1 MQPLALNTQSNFIS
15 GWDSVDYSLCD
26 DLAEWARTSPDRGA
40 GETQKGVNHRVKHSW
55 DSSVNSN
62 PGLLARYRDHLQTC
76 VNLYIQQYPWC
87 NNYSAFD
94 PEFPIML
101 QHYPPGGGFKI
112 WHTERVSKGFDSAR
126 HLVFMTYLTTVS
138 EGGGTEFL
146 HQNITVSAVS
156 GRTII
161 WPADWTF
168 THRGIVA
175 PNEEKIIV
183 TGWLSFIR

>member
-1 MQPLALNTQSNFIS
+1 MTPLYTNSLDNFIL
-15 GWDSVDYSLCD
+15 GWDSSDHALCD
-26 DLAEWARTSPDRGA
+26 DLALWARTSPDRGA

-62 PGLLARYRDHLQTC
+62 PALLSRYRDHLQEC

-112 WHTERVSKGFDSAR
+112 WHTERVSRGFDSAR

-146 HQNITVSAVS
+146 HQNITVDAVC

-175 PNEEKIIV
+175 PQEEKIIV